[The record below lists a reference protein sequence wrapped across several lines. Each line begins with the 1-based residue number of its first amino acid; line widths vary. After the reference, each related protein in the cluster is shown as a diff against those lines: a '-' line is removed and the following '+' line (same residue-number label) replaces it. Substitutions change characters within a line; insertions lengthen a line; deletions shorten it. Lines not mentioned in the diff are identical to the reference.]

1 MKTLLYAVVIVSS
14 LSFGQSAG
22 RYEEAKRLGFA
33 YVQSEQFD
41 RAVGHLEEIWEND
54 KSDPVVGEHLAMAY
68 FNSTDKKKDVPVME
82 KDAIALVEKLYAAGH
97 RVSFMVQHSHEK
109 LAWLQGRE
117 LNQYCRGRISIYPGR
132 VVYIA
137 NKGERAAQHSFDVT
151 EIREIS
157 LNEDDRRGTF
167 GLKTAGGSY
176 FFAIRNRNRNE
187 ARLLVD
193 LVKRNPKNH

>member
-1 MKTLLYAVVIVSS
+1 MKTPLYAVVIVSS

-41 RAVGHLEEIWEND
+41 RAVAHLEEIWEND

-82 KDAIALVEKLYAAGH
+82 KDAIALVEKLNAAGH

-117 LNQYCRGRISIYPGR
+117 LNQYCRGRVSIYPGR

-137 NKGERAAQHSFDVT
+137 NTGEKAAQHSFDVT
-151 EIREIS
+151 GIREIS

-167 GLKTAGGSY
+167 VLKTAGSSY

-193 LVKRNPKNH
+193 LAKRSLKNH